1 MNNIHESLEP
11 LAIEISLLKPLD
23 KNPRKGNIK
32 AIIASYEEF
41 GQIKPIVA
49 RPNDDGTFT
58 VVAGNHQLEAA
69 RQLGWDKLAVVQYEV
84 DDERATAFAI
94 ADNRTMEL
102 GYTEPEI
109 LHELILE
116 IGDYY
121 PELLDGLGWD
131 EFEIAEIEQTSVRE
145 ENETIRSGS
154 YIPPVI
160 IGQPDNQYGHV
171 EQGEEL
177 KSDDQ
182 DGVRNNPVF
191 DSNSVS
197 INRTKDGQNEI
208 TLNSNFDHSD
218 AAIRGSTTAMKSSAP
233 NAAITVQITFETTAQ
248 QASWYEFIKSLKMN
262 ADYPGVTT
270 AEKLISFIETHSA

>member
-69 RQLGWDKLAVVQYEV
+69 KQLGWDKIAVVQYEV
-84 DDERATAFAI
+84 DDERAIAFAI

-116 IGDYY
+116 VGDYY

-154 YIPPVI
+154 YIPPVL
-160 IGQPDNQYGHV
+160 IGTSGNQDDDTD
-171 EQGEEL
+171 EEDESEYN
-177 KSDDQ
+177 KPVNES
-182 DGVRNNPVF
+182 VF
-191 DSNSVS
+191 DSSAVS
-197 INRTKDGQNEI
+197 ISKSKDGQNEI

-233 NAAITVQITFETTAQ
+233 NAAITVQITFDTTEQ

-262 ADYPGVTT
+262 ANYLGATT
-270 AEKLISFIETHSA
+270 AEKLISFIKTHSS